1 MPTPSAL
8 PDYFND
14 LEKRIGGDVRTDAY
28 SRMLYSTDA
37 STYQVMPLG
46 VVLPRDGEEVHA
58 AVELAAHYAIPILA
72 RGAGSSLAGQTVN
85 EAVILDLSHHMDRIL
100 EVNQEEHWVRLQP
113 GVVLDVLNANL
124 ASHGLQFGPD
134 PASSNRAT
142 LGGITSNNSTGA
154 HSILYGVTTDHV
166 MEMDV
171 FLSDGA
177 FTHFAPLSPEQ
188 LEQHKQKPGLEGHIY
203 RAVDEIAYRG
213 VETILAGTPRH
224 WRRCGGYNLDRF
236 VDGANFN
243 WPRDPRFN
251 LSKLVSGSEGT
262 LAVIT
267 EIKLN
272 LVPRPKMTGLAILH
286 FDDVHAALSAV
297 PILLEINPS
306 AIEVQDKMGL
316 TLCREVPAYARL
328 LDSFLVGNPACI
340 LITEFYGES
349 EAELEAKVQ
358 ELQDH
363 IKRRSIQSTAVVP
376 AIRQDLQ
383 NNVWAV
389 RKVALGLLMSIKGDY
404 KPVPFIED
412 AAVPVEHLADYVSRI
427 EQFCKNLG
435 TDVVYYA
442 HASAGCLHV
451 RPLMNVKLAAEREK
465 LKKIM
470 PYMAEILTGYG
481 GAVSSEHGDGRSR
494 GWLNDQFFGPE
505 LMGLYREV
513 KRAFDPKNLLNPDN
527 VVNSPPV
534 DMHLRYQDQYKPIPL
549 HEHLDFSSDQGF
561 MRAVEM
567 CNGAGI
573 CKKPGGG
580 TMCPSF
586 MVTREEEHTTRG
598 RANAL
603 RAAMTG
609 RLPAEAFASERMF
622 QVMDLCVE
630 CKACKAE
637 CPSSVDMAKIKFEF
651 LAHYYEK
658 HPVPLR
664 SKLFANIARAS
675 HLASG
680 PLAPLA
686 NAVTGNGL
694 VRKGMEKMFGISS
707 QRKLPEFAREPFT
720 TWFKKRQKMG
730 DGRAAGSG
738 SLVPRDRPRSPVVLF
753 NDTFNTY
760 NYPQVAIAA
769 TEVLEA
775 AGYEVVLPGH
785 KCCGRPMISKGL
797 VDMAREAARE
807 TVDKLHPFAEKGIP
821 IVGLEPSCLLT
832 LRDEYL
838 YLLPGDPRP
847 AKIAEHAV
855 MFEEFVASQIERGT
869 WNVEMEETPGNILLH
884 GHCHQKSLV
893 GTVPG
898 KQTLSWTGAAVT
910 EVDSGCCGMAG
921 SFGYEAEHYEVSLK
935 MGERKLF
942 PAVREQPAETWV
954 VAAGVSCRAQIAHGT
969 GRQALHPAEALRK
982 VMKS

>member
-1 MPTPSAL
+1 MPTPTAL
-8 PDYFND
+8 PDYFHD
-14 LEKRIGGDVRTDAY
+14 LQQRIGGDLRTDAY
-28 SRMLYSTDA
+28 SRILYSTDA
-37 STYQVMPLG
+37 SSYQVMPLG
-46 VVLPRDGEEVHA
+46 VLIPRTLDDVHA
-58 AVELAAHYAIPILA
+58 AVELAAKYRVPILA
-72 RGAGSSLAGQTVN
+72 RGAGTSLAGQTVN
-85 EAVILDLSHHMDRIL
+85 EAVIMDMSHSDRIL
-100 EVNQEEHWVRLQP
+100 EVNPEEQWVRVQP
-113 GVVLDVLNANL
+113 GVVLDVLNAHL
-124 ASHGLQFGPD
+124 APYGLQFGPD

-142 LGGITSNNSTGA
+142 LGGISSNNSTGA

-171 FLSDGA
+171 FLSEGT
-177 FTHFAPLSPEQ
+177 FTHFAPLMPEQ
-188 LEQHKQKPGLEGHIY
+188 LAQHKRKPGLEGHLY
-203 RAVDEIAYRG
+203 RTVDAIAHRG

-236 VDGANFN
+236 IEGTQFN

-267 EIKLN
+267 ELKLN
-272 LVPRPKMTGLAILH
+272 LVPRPKKTGLAIVH
-286 FDDVHAALSAV
+286 FDDVHAALTSI
-297 PILLEINPS
+297 PILLEVEPS
-306 AIEVQDKMGL
+306 AIEMQDNMAL

-328 LDSFLVGNPACI
+328 LSSFVEGSPACI
-340 LITEFYGES
+340 LIVEFYGES
-349 EAELEAKVQ
+349 DAELEAKVAR
-358 ELQDH
+358 LKDH
-363 IKRRSIQSTAVVP
+363 ILKRGIPATAIVP
-376 AIRQDLQ
+376 AVRQEIQ

-389 RKVALGLLMSIKGDY
+389 RKVALGLLMSMKGDY

-412 AAVPVEHLADYVSRI
+412 AAVPVQHLADYVGRM
-427 EQFCKNLG
+427 ERFCNELG
-435 TDVVYYA
+435 TEVAYYA

-451 RPLMNVKLAAEREK
+451 RPIMNIKRATEREK

-470 PYMAEILTGYG
+470 PYMAEILLDYG

-505 LMGLYREV
+505 LMGLYRDV
-513 KRAFDPKNLLNPDN
+513 KRAFDPHNLLNPDN

-534 DMHLRYQDQYKPIPL
+534 DMHLRYQEAFKPVEL
-549 HEHLDFSSDQGF
+549 HEQLDFSSDQGF

-573 CKKPGGG
+573 CRKPDGG

-609 RLPAEAFASERMF
+609 RLPAEELTSPRMF
-622 QVMDLCVE
+622 EVMDLCVE

-637 CPSSVDMAKIKFEF
+637 CPSSVDMAKLKFEF
-651 LAHYYEK
+651 LSHYYEK

-664 SKLFANIARAS
+664 VKLFADIARAS
-675 HLASG
+675 RLASG

-686 NAVTGNGL
+686 NAVIGNGW
-694 VRKGMEKMFGISS
+694 VRKGLEKFVGISS
-707 QRKLPEFAREPFT
+707 QRKLPTFARVPFT
-720 TWFKKRQKMG
+720 KWFEKRLKVESS
-730 DGRAAGSG
+730 RVK
-738 SLVPRDRPRSPVVLF
+738 VPRGASTSNFQPSTVVLF

-760 NYPQVAIAA
+760 NTPEVAIAA

-775 AGYEVVLPGH
+775 AGYEVLLPGH
-785 KCCGRPMISKGL
+785 HCCGRPMISKGL
-797 VDMAREAARE
+797 VDMARNAARE
-807 TVDKLHPFAEKGIP
+807 TVEKLYPYAEKGIP
-821 IVGLEPSCLLT
+821 IIGLEPSCLLT

-855 MFEEFVASQIERGT
+855 MFEEFVTG
-869 WNVEMEETPGNILLH
+869 EMAGGRWQVAMDSPAKNILLH
-884 GHCHQKSLV
+884 GHCHQKALV
-893 GTVPG
+893 GTGPS
-898 KQTLSWTGAAVT
+898 KQTLGLTGATVT
-910 EVDSGCCGMAG
+910 EVDSGCCGLAG
-921 SFGYEAEHYEVSLK
+921 SFGYEAEHYETSIQ
-935 MGERKLF
+935 MGERRLF
-942 PAVREQPAETWV
+942 PAVRGSDGVV
-954 VAAGVSCRAQIAHGT
+954 VAAGASCRAQIAHGT
-969 GRQALHPAEALRK
+969 GRRALHPAEVLRQALLK
-982 VMKS
+982 